1 MASKQSL
8 REKTQKLKAVSDD
21 MTEEIAKHKEELSSL
36 QQTISRCDIELSLIR
51 DAFGLRFGTISDAQ
65 RNQALEA
72 MANFTEVENL
82 QTVLQREQS
91 QVKWLQGE
99 VNRLQGLVPAK
110 MLEDVD
116 LQNLENKKQQL
127 EEKFEALKKR
137 NAKKEKS
144 IKSAENKIKA
154 TLSEIDKLREDLEIK
169 EEESKEANQIFEQA
183 EQLASENAELTEI
196 FINENQQMK
205 EVQDS
210 LSKANNEIQ
219 QIQKYID
226 ENGNIIKE
234 TAQYQDDL
242 DDLRQK
248 MEKANQP
255 LIDPKNKYE
264 SFITGINPLQENMS
278 NQLDEITK
286 LIEKIQGLN
295 C

>member
-226 ENGNIIKE
+226 ENGNTIKE

-255 LIDPKNKYE
+255 LIDLKNKYE

>member
-255 LIDPKNKYE
+255 LIDLKNKYE